1 MRRTVAG
8 IWDVPADGAAPALI
22 VLAASFFLGAAA
34 GCILASRVDG
44 DALEGLGSYISAF
57 LAASG
62 AGEVT
67 APALLPLLW
76 ETLRWPLI
84 TAVLGFT
91 ALGLLGI
98 PILFAV
104 RGFLLSFAAA
114 SFVKVLGGTGGLLAF
129 LLFGISG
136 MVSVPALFVLG
147 VQGFNASRCLAGRAL
162 GEGKS
167 RSPYGR
173 KYFLRCGMCAAAFL
187 VCVVLEYVAVS
198 PLVAGVAGA
207 LSG

>member
-98 PILFAV
+98 QMSQSVSDVLTVALAVPIQLH
-104 RGFLLSFAAA
+104 
-114 SFVKVLGGTGGLLAF
+114 VLRQMSQTAPD
-129 LLFGISG
+129 S
-136 MVSVPALFVLG
+136 S
-147 VQGFNASRCLAGRAL
+147 N
-162 GEGKS
+162 
-167 RSPYGR
+167 
-173 KYFLRCGMCAAAFL
+173 
-187 VCVVLEYVAVS
+187 
-198 PLVAGVAGA
+198 
-207 LSG
+207 